1 MRGREDSERSMRE
14 KLVAFLKKVHLYNFA
29 VGVYL
34 FILRLLGDKCVEKI
48 LNKQDARLG
57 KKVSGK
63 VEKIKE
69 IMEGANLSE
78 YKGFVYLF
86 QYSFFDMNGEH
97 YISGGGERYACDL
110 ARLLKIMGYKVFL
123 VQIGNEDSESPWQ
136 QVMNDIT
143 VIGVNAEMTSYF
155 KIIEMLPAPKLAI
168 YSGYAGWGRKL
179 HSPNLMISHGITWD
193 NPSADANTY
202 AIKKI
207 LDEPECL
214 VSVDTNTISW
224 LRTAYGASLAEKPK
238 RMIYIPNYA
247 DLEVYQPVKK
257 DEEEKIKIIFPRRC
271 SPERGFWLI
280 SDVLPLILKKYEN
293 VVFEYIG
300 FIHTPDIGNKIKE
313 LKEMYPERVIHRL
326 VDADKMYEVYQEA
339 DISLIPT
346 LYCEGTSLSC
356 IEAMACGNAV
366 IATNIGGLPNL
377 IINDYNGILINPDKE
392 ELSQAIEKVIAD
404 PAYRNKI
411 RTNALSVSKEFSKK
425 KWEERWEKLLTE
437 VLGN

>member
-1 MRGREDSERSMRE
+1 MRE
-14 KLVAFLKKVHLYNFA
+14 RLVTLLKKVHLYNLA
-29 VGVYL
+29 VRIYL
-34 FILRLLGDKCVEKI
+34 FILGRLGEKRVEKI
-48 LNKQDARLG
+48 LERRDAKLG

-63 VEKIKE
+63 VDAVRKVIE
-69 IMEGANLSE
+69 AVDLSK

-86 QYSFFDMNGEH
+86 QYSFFDMNGEN

-110 ARLLKIMGYKVFL
+110 AKLIKTMGYKVFL
-123 VQIGNEDSESPWQ
+123 VQIGNKDSEREWQ
-136 QVMNDIT
+136 RIMNDIT
-143 VIGVNAEMTSYF
+143 VIGVNAEMTAYF
-155 KIIEMLPAPKLAI
+155 KIIEMLPSPKLAI

-193 NPSADANTY
+193 NPSADANIY

-224 LRTAYGASLAEKPK
+224 LRTAYGASLAENHK
-238 RMIYIPNYA
+238 RMVYIPNYA
-247 DLEVYQPVKK
+247 DLDIYQPVEKK
-257 DEEEKIKIIFPRRC
+257 EEEKIKVIFPRRC

-280 SDVLPLILKKYEN
+280 SDILPQILKKYGN
-293 VVFEYIG
+293 VCFEYIG
-300 FIHTPDIGNKIKE
+300 FIHTLDIRDKINE
-313 LKEMYPERVIHRL
+313 LEAQYPGRVTHRL

-339 DISLIPT
+339 DITLIPT

-377 IINDYNGILINPDKE
+377 IINDYNGMLINPDKE
-392 ELSQAIEKVIAD
+392 ELLQAIEKLIAD
-404 PAYRNKI
+404 PVYCNKI
-411 RTNALSVSKEFSKK
+411 RANALSVSKEFSKE
-425 KWEERWEKLLTE
+425 KWEERWEKLLVE
-437 VLGN
+437 ILGA